1 VGLISEKG
9 SAAGSRGHR
18 RRLRPLD
25 AQVAV
30 VTGASRGIGRE
41 IAVRLAGR
49 GARVVV
55 LARDEAGLAETV
67 RRIEES
73 GGTARS
79 LVVDIT
85 DADAVRTAVAQVE
98 EWFGRI
104 DTWVGNAGVLLYASL
119 ESTRPEEFRDV
130 MEVNFLGQI
139 HGIQAALP
147 ALRRAGGGALIC
159 VSSVE
164 AAVTLPMHSAYAA
177 SKHAVEGAL
186 DGLRRELGDDHRR
199 ISVTSV
205 RPAVIDT
212 PIYRHARNRMQWFP
226 KAPRPYYAPGIV
238 ADAVVF
244 AATHPVRTIHA
255 GGGGRMLV
263 AAQRLVPG
271 AVDAVL
277 RGLGPEI
284 MHTDEPDHT
293 GGGDLRNT
301 AGDDGIEGGL
311 PRPGRRVSVY
321 TWFATHPRMR
331 RSAQAVALFATASAL
346 RRRR

>member
-1 VGLISEKG
+1 MSLISRQG
-9 SAAGSRGHR
+9 GAAGRPGHR

-41 IAVRLAGR
+41 VAVRLAAR
-49 GARVVV
+49 GARVVA
-55 LARDEAGLAETV
+55 LARDEVGLAETL
-67 RRIEES
+67 RRIEEA

-79 LVVDIT
+79 LVVDVT
-85 DADAVRTAVAQVE
+85 DADAMRTAVAQVE

-104 DTWVGNAGVLLYASL
+104 DTWVGNAGVLLYASF
-119 ESTRPEEFRDV
+119 EATRPEEFRDV
-130 MEVNFLGQI
+130 LEVNVLGQI

-147 ALRRAGGGALIC
+147 ALRRAGGGALIV

-164 AAVTLPMHSAYAA
+164 AAVALPLHSAYAA
-177 SKHAVEGAL
+177 SKHALEGAL
-186 DGLRRELGDDHRR
+186 DGLRRELGDDHAR
-199 ISVTSV
+199 ISITSV

-212 PIYRHARNRMQWFP
+212 PIYRHARNRMPWVP
-226 KAPRPYYAPGIV
+226 KAPPPYYASAVV
-238 ADAVVF
+238 ADAVEF
-244 AATHPVRTIHA
+244 AATHPVRIIHA

-263 AAQRLVPG
+263 ALQRIAPG

-277 RGLGPEI
+277 RRLGPGI
-284 MHTDEPDHT
+284 MHTDEPDHS

-301 AGDDGIEGGL
+301 RGDDGVDGGL

-321 TWFATHPRMR
+321 TWLATHPRSR
-331 RSAQAVALFATASAL
+331 RSLQAASMFATAALL
-346 RRRR
+346 RRHR